1 MQATILVQRDLG
13 LVACAFEAS
22 LCEPR
27 FRNMVVDR
35 GALRGGHWELDVEFW
50 YKVLN

>member
-27 FRNMVVDR
+27 FRNMVVDK
-35 GALRGGHWELDVEFW
+35 GALRVGRALGLGCG
-50 YKVLN
+50 VLV